1 MEIVLFLE
9 AFHKSEALFLFF
21 SLTLPCEQLEHK
33 FQKTT
38 DDGDTFCTRVGI
50 WESNQVG
57 GWWFSTLF
65 FKWFTI

>member
-21 SLTLPCEQLEHK
+21 SLTLPYEQLEHSFK
-33 FQKTT
+33 RQLMMVTL
-38 DDGDTFCTRVGI
+38 CTRVSI

-57 GWWFSTLF
+57 G
-65 FKWFTI
+65 

>member
-21 SLTLPCEQLEHK
+21 SLTLPYEQLEHK

-38 DDGDTFCTRVGI
+38 DDGDI
-50 WESNQVG
+50 MH
-57 GWWFSTLF
+57 
-65 FKWFTI
+65 